1 MRDLI
6 ESILPRTYLSE
17 LDEEYGVVDVEEIV
31 EALDLEADKHCFS
44 ATNVALQKKHAMMHV
59 EGALG
64 MFAAYSA
71 MQSEIEDLNDWRPA
85 GHELRPCSLRTF
97 SNRIASFQYRLAEA
111 EGHDIALLSD
121 AAWRRLKGMT
131 SPC

>member
-31 EALDLEADKHCFS
+31 EALDLEADEHCFS
-44 ATNVALQKKHAMMHV
+44 ASSVALQKKYAKMHV
-59 EGALG
+59 EGPLCI
-64 MFAAYSA
+64 FAAYSA
-71 MQSEIEDLNDWRPA
+71 MRSEIEDLNDWQPT

-97 SNRIASFQYRLAEA
+97 CNRIA
-111 EGHDIALLSD
+111 ALQD
-121 AAWRRLKGMT
+121 HVDDVAGFHIVHAAA
-131 SPC
+131 

>member
-17 LDEEYGVVDVEEIV
+17 LDDEYGVIDVQEVV
-31 EALDLEADKHCFS
+31 EALDLGIDKHCFS

-64 MFAAYSA
+64 IFAAYSA
-71 MQSEIEDLNDWRPA
+71 MQAEIEDLNDWRPA

-97 SNRIASFQYRLAEA
+97 CNRIAALQDHVDDVAGFELHLA
-111 EGHDIALLSD
+111 
-121 AAWRRLKGMT
+121 AAA
-131 SPC
+131 